1 MVTDGAKF
9 YQTRARALG
18 VSHAVLN
25 LSAGERVRGELH
37 IQTVN
42 SRHESL
48 KTFLRPHRGIATKYL
63 DSYLRW
69 FHLAGLKHTPTPR
82 SCLNAAIGLHVNVAV
97 PT

>member
-9 YQTRARALG
+9 YQTCARALG